1 MGGGALT
8 AGDWGLGIGV
18 QAQLT
23 DYGRAGTYREGSGR
37 RHVEVHMFNVARF
50 VNALQALRECFDL
63 LFWKNEPIIG
73 WVVGK
78 ALMFMEF
85 EKGRSLLEV
94 TLSLVAAL
102 GLDFA
107 ELVQG
112 LLELAG
118 EAMGVQAESG
128 QQRD

>member
-1 MGGGALT
+1 
-8 AGDWGLGIGV
+8 
-18 QAQLT
+18 
-23 DYGRAGTYREGSGR
+23 
-37 RHVEVHMFNVARF
+37 
-50 VNALQALRECFDL
+50 
-63 LFWKNEPIIG
+63 
-73 WVVGK
+73 
-78 ALMFMEF
+78 MFMEF

-94 TLSLVAAL
+94 TLLLVAAL

-112 LLELAG
+112 LLKLAG